1 VRRRD
6 FIKAI
11 TSSVAGWPLVAHAQK
26 PVKAPL
32 IGVLWPN
39 PPSQFEPIR
48 QGLKDLGYVE
58 GKNIRFEFR
67 WAEGALDKLP
77 EMALDLVR
85 IPVDLIVTL
94 SPPATVAA
102 QRATRT
108 IPIVFVAMGD
118 PVASGV
124 VASLARPGANLTGT
138 TRMIV
143 EMSTKHVEMLK
154 EVYPALSNLAVM
166 WNPNNSSHL
175 PALRAA
181 ETAARTL
188 SLQVLPL
195 EVRTVPDLDEAFAAT
210 LQNRADGVLF
220 IADPIFF
227 IQLKRVADFVTAN
240 RLPAIANFVEFPKLG
255 GLIGYA
261 PSLPEEYRHAANY
274 IDKILKGANPA
285 DLPVEQPTKFQ
296 LVINGKTAKSLG
308 LVIPPTLLAIADEVI
323 E

>member
-1 VRRRD
+1 M
-6 FIKAI
+6 
-11 TSSVAGWPLVAHAQK
+11 
-26 PVKAPL
+26 
-32 IGVLWPN
+32 LWPN

-124 VASLARPGANLTGT
+124 VASLARPGANLTRT

-175 PALRAA
+175 PALTAA
-181 ETAARTL
+181 ETSAQTL
-188 SLQVLPL
+188 SLQIIPL
-195 EVRTVPDLDEAFAAT
+195 EVRTVADLDNAFAAT
-210 LQNRADGVLF
+210 LQKRADGVLF

-227 IQLKRVADFVTAN
+227 IQLKRVADFVAAN

-261 PSLPEEYRHAANY
+261 PSLPEEYRHATNH
-274 IDKILKGANPA
+274 IDKILKAANPA

-308 LVIPPTLLAIADEVI
+308 LVIPPTLLASADEVI

>member
-11 TSSVAGWPLVAHAQK
+11 TSSVAGWPLVAHAQR

-154 EVYPALSNLAVM
+154 EIYPALANLAVM
-166 WNPNNSSHL
+166 WNPNNSSHQ

-188 SLQVLPL
+188 SLRVIPL
-195 EVRTVPDLDEAFAAT
+195 EVRTVADLDDAFAAT

-261 PSLPEEYRHAANY
+261 PYSE
-274 IDKILKGANPA
+274 
-285 DLPVEQPTKFQ
+285 
-296 LVINGKTAKSLG
+296 
-308 LVIPPTLLAIADEVI
+308 
-323 E
+323 

>member
-1 VRRRD
+1 MRRRD

-11 TSSVAGWPLVAHAQK
+11 ATTVAGWPLVAHAQK
-26 PVKAPL
+26 PAKAPL

-58 GKNIRFEFR
+58 GKNIGFEFR

-77 EMALDLVR
+77 EMALDLVH

-108 IPIVFVAMGD
+108 IPVVFVAMGD

-181 ETAARTL
+181 ETSAQTL
-188 SLQVLPL
+188 SLQTVPL
-195 EVRTVPDLDEAFAAT
+195 EVRTVADLNNAFAAT
-210 LQNRADGVLF
+210 LQKRADGVLF

-227 IQLKRVADFVTAN
+227 IQLNRMADFVTAN

-261 PSLPEEYRHAANY
+261 PSLPEEYRHATNH

-285 DLPVEQPTKFQ
+285 DCPSSSQRSF
-296 LVINGKTAKSLG
+296 SL
-308 LVIPPTLLAIADEVI
+308 
-323 E
+323 